1 MYHGRG
7 RVSNVRA
14 MDQDATFAPAVA
26 LRVARPVSTMFCGD
40 GDQDGLREDTTTRNP
55 TPDLNSPALGRFFSG
70 AAAARHLSDC
80 LAGHIENP
88 KRPSASLCGTR
99 SGEAAAVP
107 GDVSDPE
114 SVQRIVEAAR
124 EAYGPPEIL
133 VNNAGFLQQKRFV
146 DLTVEDFDRMIAVHL
161 RGTFLCTSAVLPD
174 MLSRGS
180 GIIVNVASQLGQIGG
195 IELCHYSAAKA
206 GIIGLTKSLARE
218 VSAQGVRVNAVAP
231 GPINTELILGL
242 SEEWQRAKAAELP
255 LGRFG
260 EPAEVAETVAFLVS
274 DGATL
279 YVGQTLGP
287 NSGDVML

>member
-1 MYHGRG
+1 MTSERSRAVLVTGAGSGIGRAIAEKLAKDG
-7 RVSNVRA
+7 ERVVVNDLNGETADEV
-14 MDQDATFAPAVA
+14 
-26 LRVARPVSTMFCGD
+26 VARIK
-40 GDQDGLREDTTTRNP
+40 E
-55 TPDLNSPALGRFFSG
+55 SG
-70 AAAARHLSDC
+70 
-80 LAGHIENP
+80 
-88 KRPSASLCGTR
+88 
-99 SGEAAAVP
+99 GEAAAAP

-231 GPINTELILGL
+231 GPINTELVLGL
-242 SEEWQRAKAAELP
+242 SDEWRDAKSAELP

-260 EPAEVAETVAFLVS
+260 EPHEVAETVAFLVS
-274 DGATL
+274 DGAAL

>member
-1 MYHGRG
+1 MAPERSRIALVTGAGSGIGRAIAEKLAQNG
-7 RVSNVRA
+7 ERVVVNDVNPETA
-14 MDQDATFAPAVA
+14 EELVA
-26 LRVARPVSTMFCGD
+26 GIKEW
-40 GDQDGLREDTTTRNP
+40 G
-55 TPDLNSPALGRFFSG
+55 
-70 AAAARHLSDC
+70 
-80 LAGHIENP
+80 
-88 KRPSASLCGTR
+88 
-99 SGEAAAVP
+99 GEAAAAP
-107 GDVSDPE
+107 GDVSDAE
-114 SVQRIVEAAR
+114 SVQRIVAATH
-124 EAYGPPEIL
+124 EAYGFPEIL

-161 RGTFLCTSAVLPD
+161 RGTFLCTRAVLPE

-195 IELCHYSAAKA
+195 IELCHYSSAKA

-231 GPINTELILGL
+231 GPINTELVLGL
-242 SEEWQRAKAAELP
+242 SEEWRNAKAAELP

-260 EPAEVAETVAFLVS
+260 EPWEVAETVAFLVS
-274 DGATL
+274 EGAAL

>member
-1 MYHGRG
+1 MAAERSRVALVTGAGNGIGR
-7 RVSNVRA
+7 
-14 MDQDATFAPAVA
+14 AVA
-26 LRVARPVSTMFCGD
+26 EKLAKDGERVVVNDLR
-40 GDQDGLREDTTTRNP
+40 
-55 TPDLNSPALGRFFSG
+55 
-70 AAAARHLSDC
+70 
-80 LAGHIENP
+80 
-88 KRPSASLCGTR
+88 
-99 SGEAAAVP
+99 GEAAKSVVARINDSGGSAVAAP

-114 SVQRIVEAAR
+114 SVERILKASQ

-133 VNNAGFLQQKRFV
+133 VNNAGFLQQKRFT

-161 RGTFLCTSAVLPD
+161 RGTFLCTHAVLPN
-174 MLSRGS
+174 MISQGN

-195 IELCHYSAAKA
+195 VELCHYSAAKA

-218 VSAQGVRVNAVAP
+218 VSLQGVRVNAVAP
-231 GPINTELILGL
+231 GPINTELILSL
-242 SEEWQRAKAAELP
+242 SEEWQQAKAAELP

-260 EPAEVAETVAFLVS
+260 EPWEVAETVAFLAS